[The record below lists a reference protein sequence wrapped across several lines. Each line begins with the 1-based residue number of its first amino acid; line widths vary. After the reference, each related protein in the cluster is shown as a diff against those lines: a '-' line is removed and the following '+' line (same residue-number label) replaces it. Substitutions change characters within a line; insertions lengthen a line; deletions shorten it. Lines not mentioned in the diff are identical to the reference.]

1 MSAHADSAR
10 VVSQAVTP
18 IRLRYGNPWWSL
30 IAVALGVMMVGLDAT
45 IVSVA
50 NPTIGRHFHASL
62 PGLQW
67 VTNGYLLALAVTL
80 IPSGKLGDR
89 FGRKPLFAIGVV
101 GFAVTSVACGLSS
114 SIGEL
119 IAFRVLQGLSGA
131 LLMPQSLAILRA
143 AFPVERL
150 AAAVG
155 IWAMT
160 SSVAISAGPILGG
173 LLVQHVSWRSIFYVN
188 APVAAVCVVVTSL
201 VVRNSRDETGHHGLD
216 PLGMALLSGSL
227 FALVYGVIQAEQHSW
242 SHTSA
247 VTFLAAAVVLLGAFI
262 AWERRATD
270 PYIPLSLFRS
280 RQLSSGVATVMAVQ
294 FALFGVIFYI
304 ALYLQRVHG
313 FTPLQAGVRMLPA
326 TVLLGVG
333 SAVSGYVVDRIG
345 PRVPLLFGA
354 VVVTGGLVGLVGLK
368 PHTPYSSIWPFLAI
382 IGLGVGPIITGSTQA
397 IVGSA
402 PEEQAGIAG
411 GLQSVAFQVGG
422 VLGTSVLG
430 SIVTSRVTSLLP
442 GKLMAAGVPAALA
455 DQLKSTS
462 HAVAQGV
469 VAIPQ
474 GVSAS
479 TRAAITNGSFTAF
492 TKSLGTAMIVS
503 AAVLAIVAVVSFLVV
518 RPSRS
523 RVSRL
528 QGSGRRLHVGFR
540 VGNVVAAIV
549 NGICHTSRAEESE
562 AADVRHARPPAAGN
576 E

>member
-1 MSAHADSAR
+1 MSARADSAR
-10 VVSQAVTP
+10 VAPPAVTQ

-80 IPSGKLGDR
+80 IPGGKLGDR

-119 IAFRVLQGLSGA
+119 IAFRVFQGLSGA

-160 SSVAISAGPILGG
+160 SSVAIAAGPIIGG

-188 APVAAVCVVVTSL
+188 APIAAVCVVVTWL
-201 VVRNSRDETGHHGLD
+201 VVRDSRDETGRHGLD
-216 PLGMALLSGSL
+216 PPGMALLSGSL

-247 VTFLAAAVVLLGAFI
+247 VALLTAAVVLLGAFI
-262 AWERRATD
+262 AWERRAAD

-280 RQLSSGVATVMAVQ
+280 RELSSGVATVMAVQ

-304 ALYLQRVHG
+304 TLYLQRVHG
-313 FTPLQAGVRMLPA
+313 FTPVQAGVRMLPP

-345 PRVPLLFGA
+345 SRVPLLLGA

-368 PHTPYSSIWPFLAI
+368 PNTPYSSIWPFLAL
-382 IGLGVGPIITGSTQA
+382 IGLGVGPIITGSTRA

-411 GLQSVAFQVGG
+411 GLQSVAFQLGG

-430 SIVTSRVTSLLP
+430 SIMTSRVTSLLP
-442 GKLMAAGVPAALA
+442 GTLTAAGVPGPLA
-455 DQLKSTS
+455 HRLESTS

-518 RPSRS
+518 RPRRS

-528 QGSGRRLHVGFR
+528 QGSGRRPRYGFR
-540 VGNVVAAIV
+540 IGNVVAAIV
-549 NGICHTSRAEESE
+549 NGICHTSHAEESE
-562 AADVRHARPPAAGN
+562 VADVWRDRPPPAGN

>member
-1 MSAHADSAR
+1 
-10 VVSQAVTP
+10 
-18 IRLRYGNPWWSL
+18 
-30 IAVALGVMMVGLDAT
+30 
-45 IVSVA
+45 
-50 NPTIGRHFHASL
+50 
-62 PGLQW
+62 
-67 VTNGYLLALAVTL
+67 
-80 IPSGKLGDR
+80 
-89 FGRKPLFAIGVV
+89 
-101 GFAVTSVACGLSS
+101 
-114 SIGEL
+114 
-119 IAFRVLQGLSGA
+119 
-131 LLMPQSLAILRA
+131 
-143 AFPVERL
+143 
-150 AAAVG
+150 
-155 IWAMT
+155 
-160 SSVAISAGPILGG
+160 
-173 LLVQHVSWRSIFYVN
+173 
-188 APVAAVCVVVTSL
+188 
-201 VVRNSRDETGHHGLD
+201 
-216 PLGMALLSGSL
+216 
-227 FALVYGVIQAEQHSW
+227 
-242 SHTSA
+242 
-247 VTFLAAAVVLLGAFI
+247 
-262 AWERRATD
+262 
-270 PYIPLSLFRS
+270 
-280 RQLSSGVATVMAVQ
+280 
-294 FALFGVIFYI
+294 
-304 ALYLQRVHG
+304 
-313 FTPLQAGVRMLPA
+313 
-326 TVLLGVG
+326 
-333 SAVSGYVVDRIG
+333 
-345 PRVPLLFGA
+345 
-354 VVVTGGLVGLVGLK
+354 VGLK

-518 RPSRS
+518 QPSRS

-528 QGSGRRLHVGFR
+528 RGSGRQPHVGFR